1 MPPDELDEVLRY
13 LKALADQ
20 SRLRLLGLLA
30 TQERTVE
37 ELATL
42 LNLRAPTVSHH
53 LAQLK
58 ELDLVAM
65 RAEGTTHHYRLNG
78 QGLGRINKL
87 LATPESIAALARDFA
102 GDAWERKVLRDFFAG
117 DRLKE
122 IPAQEK
128 KRLVILKWVAERF
141 EWGRNYSEQEVNER
155 LKLFHPDFASLR
167 RYLVG
172 HRFMERERGVYWRTQ
187 REPADGELLDALAAA
202 FVDGRTYSEAEVN
215 ALLKE
220 HAPDHASAALR
231 RDLLASGVLACE
243 RGVYF
248 RPQPADE

>member
-13 LKALADQ
+13 LKALADH

-30 TQERTVE
+30 TEERTVE

-53 LAQLK
+53 LALLK
-58 ELDLVAM
+58 ELDLVSM

-78 QGLGRINKL
+78 QGLERINKL
-87 LATPESIAALARDFA
+87 LATPESVAVFAREFPNA
-102 GDAWERKVLRDFFAG
+102 AWEDKVLRDFFQG
-117 DRLKE
+117 GQLKA

-128 KRLVILKWVAERF
+128 KRMVILKWVAERF

-172 HRFMERERGVYWRTQ
+172 HRFMEREHGVYWRTR
-187 REPADGELLDALAAA
+187 REPAGGALLAAVAAA
-202 FVDGRTYSEAEVN
+202 FVEGRTYSEAEVN

-231 RDLLASGVLACE
+231 RELLASGVLACE
-243 RGVYF
+243 HGVYV
-248 RPQPADE
+248 RPQPADA

>member
-13 LKALADQ
+13 LKALADR

-30 TQERTVE
+30 TEEWTVE

-53 LAQLK
+53 LALLK
-58 ELDLVAM
+58 ELDLVTM
-65 RAEGTTHHYRLNG
+65 CAEGTTHHYRLNDP
-78 QGLGRINKL
+78 GLRRMKKL
-87 LATPESIAALARDFA
+87 LATPESVAVFAREFPNA
-102 GDAWERKVLRDFFAG
+102 AWEDKVLRDFFQG
-117 DRLKE
+117 GQLKA

-141 EWGRNYSEQEVNER
+141 EWGRNYSEQEVNGR

-167 RYLVG
+167 RYLVA
-172 HRFMERERGVYWRTQ
+172 HRFMEREHGVYWRTQ

-202 FVDGRTYSEAEVN
+202 FAEGRTYSEAEVN

-220 HAPDHASAALR
+220 RAPDHASAALR
-231 RDLLASGVLACE
+231 RDLLASGMLACE

-248 RPQPADE
+248 RPQPADA